1 MTAGE
6 RFGAWRQPGGD
17 HVFRLWAPAAQS
29 VELLLDG
36 EALPMQ
42 AADDGSYWIRLAC
55 AAGARYRY
63 RIDGTLSVPDPAS
76 RWQPEGLNGPSAVLD
91 EDGHAWQHA
100 DWAGRPWEEAVLYE
114 VHVGAVGGY
123 AALQAQLPA
132 LAAMGITALELMPL
146 ATFPGT
152 RNWGYDG
159 ALPYAPAAA
168 YGSPDELKALIDHAH
183 ALGLMV
189 LLDVVYNHFGPEG
202 NHLPQYAP
210 AFFRDDVTTPWGAA
224 IDFREPH
231 VQRFFIDNALMWL
244 REYRFDGLRLDA
256 VHAIQ
261 PPSFLAQLRE
271 AIQTHGPS
279 HQVHLILENEHNTAS
294 LLADGYTAQWNDD
307 FHNALHVLLT
317 GETEGYYADFAANPT
332 AQLARVL
339 AEGFAWQ
346 GEVNRLGHRRGEP
359 SAGLS
364 PAHFVIFAQNHDQI
378 GNRAFGDRLQTLVS
392 SERLQVALAL
402 TALTP
407 MIPLF
412 FMGEP
417 WGAREPFLFF
427 TDFDAP
433 LDQAV
438 RDGRRAEFSHF
449 SAFADPQAQ
458 ASIPDPNA
466 LATFQASQAP
476 LPSAEARQQNPW
488 LAAFRSVLTLRW
500 QYLVPQLRHARSLGA
515 SVLGNGAVRA
525 GWQLGD
531 AQWWLAFNLGQ
542 TAVLADL
549 PYGETVLQLG
559 EVGHGQLLAPAALL
573 VRRVAA

>member
-6 RFGAWRQPGGD
+6 RLGAWRQPEGD
-17 HVFRLWAPAAQS
+17 YRFRLWAPAAQR

-42 AADDGSYWIRLAC
+42 AEGDGCHATRVAC
-55 AAGARYRY
+55 AEGSRYRF
-63 RIDGTLSVPDPAS
+63 RIDGTLSIPDPAS
-76 RWQPEGLNGPSAVLD
+76 RWQPEGLNGASAVHD
-91 EDGHAWQHA
+91 VDAYAWQTTG
-100 DWAGRPWEEAVLYE
+100 WAGRPWEEAVIYE
-114 VHVGAVGGY
+114 LHVGAVGGY
-123 AALQAQLPA
+123 AAVQDQLPA
-132 LAAMGITALELMPL
+132 LAAMGITAIELMPL

-168 YGSPDELKALIDHAH
+168 YGTPEELKALIDHAH

-202 NHLPQYAP
+202 NYLPQYAP
-210 AFFRDDVTTPWGAA
+210 TFFRDGVATPWGAA
-224 IDFREPH
+224 IDFRQPH

-244 REYRFDGLRLDA
+244 AEYRFDGLRLDA

-261 PPSFLAQLRE
+261 PQAFLTQLRE
-271 AIQTHGPS
+271 AIRTEGPP
-279 HQVHLILENEHNTAS
+279 HRVHLVLENENNAAS
-294 LLADGYTAQWNDD
+294 LLAQGYTAQWNDD

-317 GETEGYYADFAANPT
+317 GETEGYYADFAATPDV
-332 AQLARVL
+332 QLARVL
-339 AEGFAWQ
+339 GEGFAWQ
-346 GEVNRLGHRRGEP
+346 GETNRLGHPRGEP
-359 SAGLS
+359 SAALS
-364 PAHFVIFAQNHDQI
+364 PAQFVIFAQNHDQI
-378 GNRAFGDRLQTLVS
+378 GNRAFGDRLQTLVAP
-392 SERLQVALAL
+392 ERLQLALAL

-417 WGAREPFLFF
+417 WGAREPFQFF

-438 RDGRRAEFSHF
+438 REGRRAEFGQF
-449 SAFADPQAQ
+449 KAFADPAAQ
-458 ASIPDPNA
+458 ATIPDPNA
-466 LATFQASQAP
+466 VTTFQASQSP
-476 LPSAEARQQNPW
+476 LPSPEARQQNTW
-488 LAAFRSVLTLRW
+488 LAAFRSVLALRW
-500 QYLVPQLRHARSLGA
+500 KYLVPQLRHARSLGA
-515 SVLGNGAVRA
+515 EVIGNGAIRA
-525 GWQLGD
+525 GWQLGEG
-531 AQWWLAFNLGQ
+531 QWWLAFNLGD
-542 TAVLADL
+542 TEVLADL

-573 VRRVAA
+573 VRRVQA